1 MGKFNVKT
9 TKPAVKGY
17 IVTDTRATGRT
28 GEGAPGYARSDAK
41 SELYALGV
49 TNMVSEDSFYED
61 GGARDARYEALVA
74 KVAVED
80 AAWAARFLGWLRS
93 DGNMRTASLVG
104 GLEAARAMVAAKVPG
119 SRAIVNSVLQRA
131 DEPGEALAYWTKN
144 YGRKIPQPVKRGIAD
159 AALRTYSEYSLL
171 KYDTASHGFRF
182 ADVLDLTHPAPTRA
196 AAERIFG
203 QPNEARAAVDAED
216 MEEWLSNQNHRRDQ
230 EINTWLIRKSQLFKF
245 ALARRH
251 NRDEEPGELLSMV
264 RNQAQLRRAVAE
276 GRYEALLSEHNLR
289 GAGFTW
295 QDALSL
301 AGNKVSKRKLW
312 EALIPTMGYF
322 ALIRNLRNF
331 DEAGVSDEVAEAVA
345 KRLADPDQV
354 AKSRLFPFRFLA
366 AYRNVPSLRWGYPL
380 DKGLSAS
387 IANIPEL
394 RKRTLILVDRSG
406 SMFNHMAKKT
416 ELTRAD
422 AAAVYGAGLKL
433 RNGDRATLVEFGSTS
448 RELFASPGSSL
459 LKLVSQFSNLGG
471 TYTVAATRAFYAN
484 HDRVIII
491 TDEQASDGDPGKV
504 IPANVPVHTINLSGY
519 KFSAMAGG
527 PNRHEHAGL
536 TDGSFKLISLLEAG
550 KSQDW
555 DSVFGS

>member
-1 MGKFNVKT
+1 MSKFNVKT

-28 GEGAPGYARSDAK
+28 GQGAPGYARSDAK

-49 TNMVSEDSFYED
+49 TNMVSETTFYED
-61 GGARDARYEALVA
+61 GGARDLRYEALVA

-80 AAWAARFLGWLRS
+80 AAWAARFLGWLRA

-131 DEPGEALAYWTKN
+131 DEPGEAFAYWTKN
-144 YGRKIPQPVKRGIAD
+144 YGRKIPQPVKRGVAD
-159 AALRTYSEYSLL
+159 AATRLYSEYGLL

-182 ADVLDLTHPAPTRA
+182 ADVLDLAHPKAQAPW
-196 AAERIFG
+196 
-203 QPNEARAAVDAED
+203 Q
-216 MEEWLSNQNHRRDQ
+216 Q
-230 EINTWLIRKSQLFKF
+230 ELFKF

-251 NRDEEPGELLSMV
+251 NRDETPGELLQMV
-264 RNQAQLRRAVAE
+264 HNEIQLRRAVAE
-276 GRYEALLSEHNLR
+276 GNYEALLDTQTLR
-289 GAGFTW
+289 MAGFVW

-312 EALIPTMGYF
+312 EALAPTMPDM
-322 ALIRNLRNF
+322 ALLRNLRNL
-331 DEAGVSDEVAEAVA
+331 DEAGVSDEVAEMVA
-345 KRLADPDQV
+345 KRLSDPDRV
-354 AKSRLFPFRFLA
+354 ARAKQFPFRYLS
-366 AYRNVPSLRWGYPL
+366 AYRNVPSLRWGHPL
-380 DKGLSAS
+380 DKALGAS
-387 IANIPEL
+387 TANIPEL
-394 RKRTLILVDRSG
+394 RGRTLILVDRSG

-422 AAAVYGAGLKL
+422 AAAVFGAGLKL

-448 RELFASPGSSL
+448 RELRAPAGGSL

-471 TYTVAATRAFYAN
+471 TYTVAATRQFYAQ

-491 TDEQASDGDPGKV
+491 TDEQASDGDPGAV
-504 IPANVPVHTINLSGY
+504 IPANVPIHVINLAGY